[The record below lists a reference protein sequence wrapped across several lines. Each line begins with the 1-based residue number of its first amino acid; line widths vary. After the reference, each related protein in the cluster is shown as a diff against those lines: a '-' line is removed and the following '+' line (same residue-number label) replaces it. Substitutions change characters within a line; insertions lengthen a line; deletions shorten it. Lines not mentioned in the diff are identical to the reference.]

1 MFLHVYILLQQPLAT
16 LLCYS
21 FLYLAAICLWLP
33 SPKSS
38 PPLWL
43 LLAALAALAGLAS
56 GSLSWAGLGLAC
68 IFLGAAYRFSQATR
82 SAERTFVGVALGS
95 LSLLLGAHL
104 LPGFHNLKALD
115 AVLVSADGL
124 PFTMYLNLDKTLVAL
139 GLLGWCTPRIFTRP
153 DWRQLLLF
161 LRSRSLIFLPL
172 IFILALLS
180 GKVHWDPKLPSYALL
195 WMLTNLLFVCT
206 AEEAFF
212 RGFLQRQL
220 SLLWKDRP
228 LQQALPLVLASFVY
242 GLSHFAG
249 GSLYVAFVTLAG
261 LVYGWAYQKTGCI
274 EASIL
279 LHFLVNA
286 AHFLLFTY
294 PSLP

>member
-1 MFLHVYILLQQPLAT
+1 MNISLPYSFST

-21 FLYLAAICLWLP
+21 VLYLAVACLWLP
-33 SPKSS
+33 ASIWGQ
-38 PPLWL
+38 PLWLILAASAGFIALISGQLTPLGLGLAALYLFIAYLFSRTTGAKKKWLTL
-43 LLAALAALAGLAS
+43 LLAA
-56 GSLSWAGLGLAC
+56 
-68 IFLGAAYRFSQATR
+68 
-82 SAERTFVGVALGS
+82 

-104 LPGFHNLKALD
+104 LPGFHNLQALN

-139 GLLGWCTPRIFTRP
+139 GLLGWCVPRLSRRQE
-153 DWRQLLLF
+153 WRQLLQVLLSLSLLF
-161 LRSRSLIFLPL
+161 LLL
-172 IFILALLS
+172 IFILALAS
-180 GKVHWDPKLPSYALL
+180 GKVHWDPKLPSYTLL

-212 RGFLQRQL
+212 RGFLQQQL
-220 SLLWKDRP
+220 ALLWKNRP
-228 LQQALPLVLASFVY
+228 LQQELPLALASLVY

-249 GSLYVAFVTLAG
+249 GPLYVAFVTLAG
-261 LVYGWAYQKTGCI
+261 LGYGWVYQKTGCI

-279 LHFLVNA
+279 LHFALNT

-294 PSLP
+294 PSLS

>member
-1 MFLHVYILLQQPLAT
+1 MDISLPYSFST

-21 FLYLAAICLWLP
+21 VLYLAVACLWLP
-33 SPKSS
+33 ASIWGQ
-38 PPLWL
+38 PLWLILAASAGFIALISGQLTPLGLGLAALYLFIAYLFSRTTGAKKKWLTL
-43 LLAALAALAGLAS
+43 LLAA
-56 GSLSWAGLGLAC
+56 
-68 IFLGAAYRFSQATR
+68 
-82 SAERTFVGVALGS
+82 

-104 LPGFHNLKALD
+104 LPGFQNLKVLD
-115 AVLVSADGL
+115 AMAVSADGL

-139 GLLGWCTPRIFTRP
+139 GLLGWCVPRLSR
-153 DWRQLLLF
+153 RQEWHQLLQVLLSRSLLF
-161 LRSRSLIFLPL
+161 LLL
-172 IFILALLS
+172 IFILALAS
-180 GKVHWDPKLPSYALL
+180 GKVHWDPKLPSYTLL

-212 RGFLQRQL
+212 RGFLQQQL
-220 SLLWKDRP
+220 ALLRKNRP
-228 LQQALPLVLASFVY
+228 LQQELPLALASLVY

-249 GSLYVAFVTLAG
+249 GPLYVAFVTLAG
-261 LVYGWAYQKTGCI
+261 LGYGWVYQKTGCI

-279 LHFLVNA
+279 LHFALNA

>member
-1 MFLHVYILLQQPLAT
+1 MDISLPYSFST

-21 FLYLAAICLWLP
+21 VLYLAVACLWLP
-33 SPKSS
+33 ASIWGQ
-38 PPLWL
+38 PLWLILAASAGFIALISGQLTPLGLGLAVLYLFIAYLFSRTTGAKKKWLTL
-43 LLAALAALAGLAS
+43 LLAA
-56 GSLSWAGLGLAC
+56 
-68 IFLGAAYRFSQATR
+68 
-82 SAERTFVGVALGS
+82 

-104 LPGFHNLKALD
+104 LPGFHNLQALN

-139 GLLGWCTPRIFTRP
+139 GLLGWCIPRLSRRQE
-153 DWRQLLLF
+153 WRQLLQVL
-161 LRSRSLIFLPL
+161 LSRSLLFLLL
-172 IFILALLS
+172 IFILALAS
-180 GKVHWDPKLPSYALL
+180 GKVHWDPKLPSCTLL

-212 RGFLQRQL
+212 RGFLQQQL
-220 SLLWKDRP
+220 ALLWKNRP
-228 LQQALPLVLASFVY
+228 LQQALPLALASLVY

-249 GSLYVAFVTLAG
+249 GPLYVAFVTLAG
-261 LVYGWAYQKTGCI
+261 LGYGWVYQKTGCI

-279 LHFLVNA
+279 LHFALNT

>member
-1 MFLHVYILLQQPLAT
+1 MDISLPYSFST

-21 FLYLAAICLWLP
+21 VLYLAVACLWLP
-33 SPKSS
+33 ASIWGQ
-38 PPLWL
+38 PLWLILAASAGFIALISGQLTPLGLGLAALYLFIAYLFSRTTGAKKKWLTL
-43 LLAALAALAGLAS
+43 LLAA
-56 GSLSWAGLGLAC
+56 
-68 IFLGAAYRFSQATR
+68 
-82 SAERTFVGVALGS
+82 

-104 LPGFHNLKALD
+104 LPGFHNLQALN

-139 GLLGWCTPRIFTRP
+139 GLLGWCIPRLSRRQE
-153 DWRQLLLF
+153 WRQLLQVLLSLSLLF
-161 LRSRSLIFLPL
+161 LLL
-172 IFILALLS
+172 IFILALAS
-180 GKVHWDPKLPSYALL
+180 GKVHWDPKLPSYTLL

-212 RGFLQRQL
+212 RGFLQQQL
-220 SLLWKDRP
+220 ALLWKNRP
-228 LQQALPLVLASFVY
+228 LQQELPLALASLVY

-249 GSLYVAFVTLAG
+249 GPLYVAFVTLAG
-261 LVYGWAYQKTGCI
+261 LGYGWVYQKTGCI

-279 LHFLVNA
+279 LHFALNA

>member
-1 MFLHVYILLQQPLAT
+1 MDISLPDSSFT

-21 FLYLAAICLWLP
+21 LLYLGVACLWLP
-33 SPKSS
+33 VSIFGQ
-38 PPLWL
+38 PLWLILAASAGFSGLISGQLTPLGLGLAVLYFFIAYRFSRAAHSFEKGLSGL
-43 LLAALAALAGLAS
+43 LLAA
-56 GSLSWAGLGLAC
+56 
-68 IFLGAAYRFSQATR
+68 F
-82 SAERTFVGVALGS
+82 
-95 LSLLLGAHL
+95 SLLLGVHL

-139 GLLGWCTPRIFTRP
+139 GLLGWCTPRLFTRP
-153 DWRQLLLF
+153 DWRQLLPF
-161 LRSRSLIFLPL
+161 LSSRGLIFLPL
-172 IFILALLS
+172 IFILALAS
-180 GKVHWDPKLPSYALL
+180 GKVHWDPKLPSYTLL

-220 SLLWKDRP
+220 ALLWKDRP
-228 LQQALPLVLASFVY
+228 LRQTLPLVLASFVY

-261 LVYGWAYQKTGCI
+261 LYYGWAYQRTGCI

>member
-1 MFLHVYILLQQPLAT
+1 MDISLPDSSFT

-21 FLYLAAICLWLP
+21 LLYLGVACLWLP
-33 SPKSS
+33 VSIFGQ
-38 PPLWL
+38 PLWLILAASAGFSGLISGQLTPLGLGLAVLYFFIAYRFSRAAHSFEKGLSGL
-43 LLAALAALAGLAS
+43 LLAA
-56 GSLSWAGLGLAC
+56 
-68 IFLGAAYRFSQATR
+68 F
-82 SAERTFVGVALGS
+82 
-95 LSLLLGAHL
+95 SLLLGAHL

-153 DWRQLLLF
+153 DWRQLLPF
-161 LRSRSLIFLPL
+161 LRSRGLIFLPL
-172 IFILALLS
+172 IFILALAS
-180 GKVHWDPKLPSYALL
+180 GKVHWDPKLPSYTLL

-220 SLLWKDRP
+220 ALFGKDRP
-228 LQQALPLVLASFVY
+228 LRQTLPLVLASFVY

-249 GSLYVAFVTLAG
+249 GSLYVAFFTLAG
-261 LVYGWAYQKTGCI
+261 LYYGWAYQRTGCI

>member
-1 MFLHVYILLQQPLAT
+1 MDISLPYSFST

-21 FLYLAAICLWLP
+21 VLYLAVACLWLP
-33 SPKSS
+33 ASIWGQ
-38 PPLWL
+38 PLWLILAASAGFIALISGQLTPLGLGLAALYLFIAYLFSRTTGAKKKWLTL
-43 LLAALAALAGLAS
+43 LLAALSVL
-56 GSLSWAGLGLAC
+56 
-68 IFLGAAYRFSQATR
+68 F
-82 SAERTFVGVALGS
+82 
-95 LSLLLGAHL
+95 GAHL
-104 LPGFHNLKALD
+104 LPGFHNLQALN

-139 GLLGWCTPRIFTRP
+139 GLLGWCIPRLSRRQE
-153 DWRQLLLF
+153 WRQLLQVLLSLSLLF
-161 LRSRSLIFLPL
+161 LLL
-172 IFILALLS
+172 IFILALAS
-180 GKVHWDPKLPSYALL
+180 GKVHWDPKLPSYTLL

-212 RGFLQRQL
+212 RGFLQQQL
-220 SLLWKDRP
+220 ALLWKNRP
-228 LQQALPLVLASFVY
+228 LQQELPLALASLVY

-249 GSLYVAFVTLAG
+249 GPLYVAFVTLAG
-261 LVYGWAYQKTGCI
+261 LGYGWAYQKTGCI

-279 LHFLVNA
+279 LHFALNA

>member
-1 MFLHVYILLQQPLAT
+1 MNISLPYSFST

-21 FLYLAAICLWLP
+21 VLYLAVACLWLP
-33 SPKSS
+33 ASIWGQ
-38 PPLWL
+38 PLWLILAASAGFIALISGQLTPLGLGLAALYLFIAYLFSRTTGAKKKWLTL
-43 LLAALAALAGLAS
+43 LLAA
-56 GSLSWAGLGLAC
+56 
-68 IFLGAAYRFSQATR
+68 
-82 SAERTFVGVALGS
+82 

-104 LPGFHNLKALD
+104 LPGFHNLQALN

-124 PFTMYLNLDKTLVAL
+124 PFTIYLNLDKTLVAL
-139 GLLGWCTPRIFTRP
+139 GLLGWCVPRLSRRQE
-153 DWRQLLLF
+153 WRQLLQVL
-161 LRSRSLIFLPL
+161 LSRSLLFLLL
-172 IFILALLS
+172 IFILALAS
-180 GKVHWDPKLPSYALL
+180 GKVHWDPKLPSYTLL

-212 RGFLQRQL
+212 RGFLQQQL
-220 SLLWKDRP
+220 ALLWKNRP
-228 LQQALPLVLASFVY
+228 LQQELPLALASLVY

-249 GSLYVAFVTLAG
+249 GPLYVAFVTLAG
-261 LVYGWAYQKTGCI
+261 LGYGWVYQKTGCI

-279 LHFLVNA
+279 LHFALNA

>member
-1 MFLHVYILLQQPLAT
+1 MDISLPYSFST

-21 FLYLAAICLWLP
+21 VLYLAVACLWLP
-33 SPKSS
+33 ASIWGQ
-38 PPLWL
+38 PLWLILAASAGFIALISGQLTPLGLGLAALYLFIAYLFSRTTGAKKKWLTL
-43 LLAALAALAGLAS
+43 LLAALSVL
-56 GSLSWAGLGLAC
+56 
-68 IFLGAAYRFSQATR
+68 F
-82 SAERTFVGVALGS
+82 
-95 LSLLLGAHL
+95 GAHL
-104 LPGFHNLKALD
+104 LPGFHNLQALN

-139 GLLGWCTPRIFTRP
+139 GLLGWCVPRLSRRQE
-153 DWRQLLLF
+153 WRQLLQVL
-161 LRSRSLIFLPL
+161 LSRSLLFLLL
-172 IFILALLS
+172 IFILALAS
-180 GKVHWDPKLPSYALL
+180 GKVHWDPKLPSCTLL

-212 RGFLQRQL
+212 RGFLQQQL
-220 SLLWKDRP
+220 ALLWKNRP
-228 LQQALPLVLASFVY
+228 LQQELPLALASLVY

-249 GSLYVAFVTLAG
+249 GPLYVAFVTLAG
-261 LVYGWAYQKTGCI
+261 LGYGWVYQKTGCI

-279 LHFLVNA
+279 LHFALNA